1 MKTPI
6 RLFLA
11 FLGVSVAGLKVE
23 AVSLAADGGYPG
35 GNTAEGRAALLS
47 LATGGFNTAV
57 DFLSLRN
64 DTINSCNAAVGAG
77 AL

>member
-11 FLGVSVAGLKVE
+11 FVCVSVARLKVE
-23 AVSLAADGGYPG
+23 AVSPALDGGCLG
-35 GNTAEGRAALLS
+35 GNTAEGQAALLS
-47 LATGGFNTAV
+47 LTARGVNTTIGFLTLRNHITNSFNTV
-57 DFLSLRN
+57 
-64 DTINSCNAAVGAG
+64 VGAG